1 MRIAI
6 ASDGDK
12 VAEHFGRCPSYTLVD
27 IENGNA
33 VHREVLDNPGHEP
46 GRIPVFLKEHG
57 AEVIVAGGMG
67 RRAQMLFDQMGIQQV
82 LGITGPVDQVVSS
95 CIHGS
100 LEGAESLCAHGEGHG
115 DGHGPGADGGDH
127 DCGSHH
133 QQN

>member
-6 ASDGDK
+6 ASDGER

-27 IENGNA
+27 IEDGNA
-33 VHREVLDNPGHEP
+33 VYREVLDNPGHEP

-67 RRAQMLFDQMGIQQV
+67 GRAQMLFDQMGIQQI
-82 LGITGPVDQVVSS
+82 LGITGPVDQVVAS
-95 CIHGS
+95 CIDGS

-115 DGHGPGADGGDH
+115 DGRGPGAGGGDH
-127 DCGSHH
+127 ECGSHH